1 MTPVSWFNGLHPVA
15 RMAIGAVIGVL
26 LAVGIGLIAVALAPT
41 DGFGDLAAAAV
52 TLVFG
57 IPAGAV
63 IGGFLGYWIGR
74 TPRTSD

>member
-1 MTPVSWFNGLHPVA
+1 
-15 RMAIGAVIGVL
+15 MAIGAVIGVL
-26 LAVGIGLIAVALAPT
+26 LAVGIGLIAVVLAPT

>member
-1 MTPVSWFNGLHPVA
+1 MTPVSWFKGLHPVA